1 MGVRGMVFTSA
12 PYPGLRPFSASESD
26 IFFGREEQV
35 DRLLDKLQTNRFLA
49 LVGASGCGKSSLVR
63 AGLIAALEAGFMGD
77 AGHRWRI
84 ADLRPGNEPLL
95 HLANALL
102 DARALGTELASTTGP
117 AAAHAQ
123 LRRGPLGLVELVR
136 EARLPEGTNLLVLV
150 DQFEEIFRFR
160 RLGNP
165 NTADAF
171 VALLLETARCRKE
184 PVFVVLT
191 MRSDFLGDCAVFR
204 GLPEAISE
212 SEFLTP
218 RLTREQIGKVIAA
231 PARMFG
237 GDVDATLVNRLVN
250 DVGPD
255 PDQLPVLQ
263 HALMRMWARAEHRAA
278 ATKAPPLMTLDDYA
292 AIGGLRAAL
301 SNHGDEL
308 LNALPVERRRLAQTM
323 FSCLTERG
331 EGRRDTRRPATVRE
345 IAEVAHTDPGEV
357 AAVADRF
364 RVSGVSF
371 LTPPQPVPLAP
382 DSVLDVSHE
391 SLIRVWASLAAWVEE
406 EAGRAAVYVRLKQAA
421 ELWKQGTAELWS
433 GRQVSNAKAWA
444 AAVRPTRAWALRYGS
459 GEDFDAAMAFFA
471 ASKRQDRTRKLTRW
485 AGAAALVAVVVGASM
500 REVHRLDREVAELRS
515 VQQALHS
522 VDLAAVDGDQA
533 LVDAT
538 QAACDYPN
546 PVVRNSLARVLSG
559 RHELHR
565 MRAPADSNLLALGY
579 SQAQPTVLVGAADDS
594 AVVLRPAAN
603 TSRRLELPTGLVP
616 AGGAISSGSARVAL
630 LLKPKPEAS
639 KLEIRVWDLAAHPV
653 LVSTLQPGAP
663 LVLIALDPR
672 GRTVAGVTAG
682 GALMTWDLATGAPRF
697 AGNAQRPGFTEI
709 SGLQFS
715 DDGQRVMIAG
725 SDRRESPHSL
735 GSDVVVVVDA
745 HTGALVQEV
754 RKPAA
759 DPSFAW
765 SAALAPGGRRLAT
778 LAQDGTLEVYDLT
791 SGKRT
796 LSLGLRLQGP
806 NGLAFFPDGNEVAIQ
821 SLSGE
826 LRIVGLETMED
837 WPLNGGGTRLL
848 SAAPSPSGTEV
859 LAQGLDSIYRV
870 LRMPRQRV
878 AGPGREI
885 VAAAFSG
892 DGKQAAL
899 GFESGEVL
907 LRGPDERSEGRLRA
921 APPEDAPGPAPG
933 VSRLAFSPG
942 GTSLAVAHADG
953 RIRLWD
959 VRSRAVS
966 AEMRHPDASAAQTR
980 LRCVAFSPDGGQIV
994 STGEDDT
1001 VRVWNVRDGSA
1012 IGRPVGSRN
1021 GDPPKCAAFDGEGS
1035 SILVITR
1042 SGNLLRWHPGDE
1054 NNITTTQ
1061 LDFKGAVL
1069 DGGGVQQARFVPV
1082 QRHGTTMLAASGVR
1096 AAEQLPF
1103 TWVWKLSPSGKP
1115 TAAPAELAGQRDIAG
1130 FAADG
1135 MRIGTLDDRA
1145 TFTVWDIDT
1154 KMQITAHHADRM
1166 GELSPAG
1173 DRMLIVGETGAWFQ
1187 DCQGCGGD
1195 EHVLATAH
1203 PQALAIA
1210 ANAAMQPAV
1219 DAGRD
1224 VLGSCRVEPARSE
1237 KMLTALREDRDET
1250 KRRRR

>member
-1 MGVRGMVFTSA
+1 MGGREMLFTSA

-35 DRLLDKLQTNRFLA
+35 DKLLEKLEQNRFLA

-63 AGLIAALEAGFMGD
+63 AGLIAALEAGFMGE

-95 HLANALL
+95 RLAEALL
-102 DARALGTELASTTGP
+102 DPRALGAELASTTSP

-171 VALLLETARCRKE
+171 VALLLETARCRRE

-237 GDVDATLVNRLVN
+237 GEADATLVNRLVN

-263 HALMRMWARAEHRAA
+263 HALMRMWSRAEHRAA
-278 ATKAPPLMTLDDYA
+278 VTQEPPLMTIDDYA

-308 LNALPVERRRLAQTM
+308 LNDLPAERRRLAQTM

-345 IAEVAHTDPGEV
+345 IAEVAHTDPSEA
-357 AAVADRF
+357 AAVADLF
-364 RVSGVSF
+364 RAPGVSF
-371 LTPPQPVPLAP
+371 LTPPQPVPLTP
-382 DSVLDVSHE
+382 DSVLDISHE

-406 EAGRAAVYVRLKQAA
+406 EAERASVYVRLKQAA
-421 ELWKQGTAELWS
+421 ELWKQGAADLWS
-433 GRQVSNAKAWA
+433 GRQVNNAKAWA
-444 AAVRPTRAWALRYGS
+444 AAVQPTTAWALRYGS
-459 GEDFDAAMAFFA
+459 REDFDAAMSFLA
-471 ASKRQDRTRKLTRW
+471 ASKRQDRARKLTRW
-485 AGAAALVAVVVGASM
+485 IGAAALVALVVGASV
-500 REVHRLDREVAELRS
+500 REVHRLDRQVAELRS

-522 VDLAAVDGDQA
+522 VDLASVDGDRA
-533 LVDAT
+533 LLDAT

-579 SQAQPTVLVGAADDS
+579 SQAQATVLVALADDS
-594 AVVLRPAAN
+594 AMLLRPAEGS
-603 TSRRLELPTGLVP
+603 SRRLDVPTGSVP

-630 LLKPKPEAS
+630 LLKTKPEPS
-639 KLEIRVWDLAAHPV
+639 KLEIRVWELAAEPV
-653 LVSTLQPGAP
+653 LVSTLEAGVP

-682 GALMTWDLATGAPRF
+682 GALTTWDLTTGAPRF
-697 AGNAQRPGFTEI
+697 AGSGGKHGFSEI

-725 SDRRESPHSL
+725 SDRAEGPDSL

-745 HTGALVQEV
+745 HTGAPIQEV

-765 SAALAPGGRRLAT
+765 GAALAPGGRRLAT
-778 LAQDGTLEVYDLT
+778 LAQNGTLEVYDLT
-791 SGKRT
+791 SRKRT

-806 NGLAFFPDGNEVAIQ
+806 NGLAFFPDGNTVAVQ
-821 SLSGE
+821 SLGGE

-837 WPLNGGGTRLL
+837 WPLSGGGTRLR
-848 SAAPSPSGTEV
+848 SAAPSPSGTEM
-859 LAQGLDSIYRV
+859 LAQGFDSTYRV
-870 LRMPRQRV
+870 LRMPRQLV
-878 AGPGREI
+878 AGAGREI
-885 VAAAFSG
+885 VAAAFTA

-899 GFESGEVL
+899 GLESGEVL
-907 LRGPDERSEGRLRA
+907 LRDPDQRSEGRLRLA
-921 APPEDAPGPAPG
+921 APEDAPGPGAG

-942 GTSLAVAHADG
+942 GASLAVAHADG
-953 RIRLWD
+953 RIRIWN
-959 VRSRAVS
+959 VRSRGLSV
-966 AEMRHPDASAAQTR
+966 EVQHPEPGASQTR
-980 LRCVAFSPDGGQIV
+980 LRCVAFSPDGTQIV

-1001 VRVWNVRDGSA
+1001 VRVWNALDGSA

-1021 GDPPKCAAFDGEGS
+1021 GDPPKCATFDSEGS
-1035 SILVITR
+1035 GIFVITQ
-1042 SGNLLRWHPGDE
+1042 GGTLLRWRPGDE
-1054 NNITTTQ
+1054 NNITATQ

-1082 QRHGTTMLAASGVR
+1082 HRDGTTMVAASGVL
-1096 AAEQLPF
+1096 AGGGLPV
-1103 TWVWKLSPSGKP
+1103 TWVWKLSPAGEPS
-1115 TAAPAELAGQRDIAG
+1115 AAPRELAGQSDIAG

-1135 MRIGTLDDRA
+1135 TRIGTLDGRA
-1145 TFTVWDIDT
+1145 TFTVWDVDS
-1154 KMQITAHHADRM
+1154 KMQITAHQAERM

-1173 DRMLIVGETGAWFQ
+1173 DRMLIVGETGAWFE
-1187 DCQGCGGD
+1187 DCQGCGGY
-1195 EHVLATAH
+1195 EEVLARAH
-1203 PQALAIA
+1203 PQAMAIV
-1210 ANAAMQPAV
+1210 ANEAAV

-1224 VLGSCRVEPARSE
+1224 MLSSCRVEPARSE
-1237 KMLTALREDRDET
+1237 KMLMALREDRDET